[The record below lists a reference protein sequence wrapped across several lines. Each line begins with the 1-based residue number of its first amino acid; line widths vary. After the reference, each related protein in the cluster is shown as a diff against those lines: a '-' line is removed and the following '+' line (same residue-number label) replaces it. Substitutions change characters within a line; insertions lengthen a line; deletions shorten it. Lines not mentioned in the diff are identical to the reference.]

1 MTRALSSS
9 SSRLLKAR
17 VKGDNMLRAYL
28 YRVRRSA
35 LKHPWK
41 FLLLLLFVG
50 IFVIM
55 MAFPTLMAMPNS
67 DGTMSDSFVPRDIDV
82 VRGGMYLILVVMFN
96 FMFYTGL
103 KNGVVGF
110 STADVVY
117 HMAGPFSPRFNLIL
131 AASGTMQLCLV
142 FSFLISTQTA
152 MIYNAI
158 GVSTVDL
165 LYIVCGSFVSAII
178 GYFLGSFFGALFS
191 DDEDEGKRNMVMT
204 VGIVLDVIA
213 VGGFAVTALLNNTL
227 LPFSA
232 RGALAA
238 FGNSWF
244 IKAFPGG
251 GWVAMIYD
259 GIISNSP
266 VLSVAGIGLV
276 LVSLAVL
283 IIIYTRFDLNYY
295 ETAIA
300 YAQKAHDM
308 AEAKRAG
315 IDADTAAMT
324 KRAKVGKEKLG
335 TGEGASALTA
345 IHFLMNKRGSK
356 FFFVNPLAIMYRI
369 ITAVYLFFMSQ
380 GSMAE
385 DANGKGL
392 IVSAFMMMI
401 LLNAVVY
408 AGGKTVTEFTK
419 HYIYLIPET
428 PGAKLFACLRA
439 DLPEM
444 AFDSVLCALLMR
456 FMVDFTWPE
465 AIAFG
470 GMMIVFDLLCEMSAL
485 LIMRLLPMLGKYLL
499 MTVRYLGVMLVCSI
513 AMVPVIAV
521 TSITS
526 MLIFGIIAGAIA
538 GIIMLAVLL
547 PVASVVVARAEM

>member
-1 MTRALSSS
+1 
-9 SSRLLKAR
+9 
-17 VKGDNMLRAYL
+17 MLRAYL

-41 FLLLLLFVG
+41 FLLLLLFIG

-67 DGTMSDSFVPRDIDV
+67 DGTVSDSFVPRDIDV
-82 VRGGMYLILVVMFN
+82 VRGGLYLFLVVMFN

-117 HMAGPFSPRFNLIL
+117 HMAGPFTPRFNLIL
-131 AASGTMQLCLV
+131 AASGTMQICVV
-142 FSFLISTQTA
+142 FAFFISTQTA

-165 LYIVCGSFVSAII
+165 LYIVFGSFVSALI
-178 GYFLGSFFGALFS
+178 GYFLGSFFGALYS
-191 DDEDEGKRNMVMT
+191 DDEDEGKRNKVMT
-204 VGIVLDVIA
+204 VGIVLDLIA
-213 VGGFAVTALLNNTL
+213 VGGFAVTAFVNNTL

-232 RGALAA
+232 KGALAA

-259 GIISNSP
+259 GIISRSP
-266 VLSVAGIGLV
+266 VLTAAGAV
-276 LVSLAVL
+276 LVIASLAVL
-283 IIIYTRFDLNYY
+283 FVVYTRFDLNYY
-295 ETAIA
+295 EAAIA

-315 IDADTAAMT
+315 VDADTAAMT

-335 TGEGASALTA
+335 SGEGASALTA

-356 FFFVNPLAIMYRI
+356 FFFVNPLAMMYRL
-369 ITAVYLFFMSQ
+369 ITAGYLFFMSQ
-380 GSMAE
+380 SGSN
-385 DANGKGL
+385 DNPKSL
-392 IVSAFMMMI
+392 IISAFMMMI

-428 PGAKLFACLRA
+428 SKSKLFACLKA
-439 DLPEM
+439 DIPEM
-444 AFDSVLCALLMR
+444 AFDSVLCALLMNLL
-456 FMVDFTWPE
+456 VGLSWPE

-470 GMMIVFDLLCEMSAL
+470 GMMIVFDLLCEMAAL

-499 MTVRYLGVMLVCSI
+499 MMVRYIGVMIAVSI
-513 AMVPVIAV
+513 AIVPLVAV
-521 TSITS
+521 TAITS
-526 MLIFGIIAGAIA
+526 ELFFGIIAGAVT
-538 GIIMLAVLL
+538 GIILIAILL
-547 PVASVVVARAEM
+547 PIASVVVDRAEM

>member
-1 MTRALSSS
+1 
-9 SSRLLKAR
+9 
-17 VKGDNMLRAYL
+17 MLRAYL
-28 YRVRRSA
+28 YRVRKSA

-67 DGTMSDSFVPRDIDV
+67 DGTMSDSFVPRNIDV
-82 VRGGMYLILVVMFN
+82 VRGGLYLILVVMFN

-117 HMAGPFSPRFNLIL
+117 HMAGPFTPRFNLIL
-131 AASGTMQLCLV
+131 AASGTMQLCFV

-152 MIYNAI
+152 IIYNAI

-165 LYIVCGSFVSAII
+165 LCIVAGSFISALI

-191 DDEDEGKRNMVMT
+191 DDEDEGKRNKVMT
-204 VGIVLDVIA
+204 AGIVLDVIA
-213 VGGFAVTALLNNTL
+213 IGGFAVTAYLNNTL

-232 RGALAA
+232 KGALAS
-238 FGNSWF
+238 FGESWF
-244 IKAFPGG
+244 IKLYPGG

-259 GIISNSP
+259 GIISGSP
-266 VLSVAGIGLV
+266 LICVLGVGLV

-283 IIIYTRFDLNYY
+283 VIIYTRFNLDYY

-335 TGEGASALTA
+335 GGDGASAITA

-356 FFFVNPLAIMYRI
+356 FFFVNPLAVMYRI
-369 ITAVYLFFMSQ
+369 ITAAYLFFMSQ

-385 DANGKGL
+385 DADGKGL

-428 PGAKLFACLRA
+428 ARAKLFACLKA
-439 DLPEM
+439 DIPEM

-456 FMVDFTWPE
+456 FMVGFSWLE
-465 AIAFG
+465 AAAFG
-470 GMMIVFDLLCEMSAL
+470 GMMLIFDLLCEMAAL

-499 MTVRYLGVMLVCSI
+499 MTVRYIGVMFVCSL
-513 AMVPVIAV
+513 AMIPVVVV

-526 MLIFGIIAGAIA
+526 MLLFGIIAGAAA
-538 GIIMLAVLL
+538 GVVMLAILL
-547 PVASVVVARAEM
+547 PVASIVVDRAEM